1 MKNFK
6 DTFYGFIC
14 FLITCSFTIGFGI
27 LIYTL
32 AINQEKWI
40 VILSLLGVILFTSL
54 IFTIID
60 IIRRKIMVKNPL
72 YDILY
77 ATKQMSKGNFNISLK
92 TNHSYLDYDEFDLI
106 KEDLNKMA
114 QELSKNEVLKNDF
127 IANVSHELKTPI
139 SIIKNYAKL
148 LNNNNL
154 SKEDKTKY
162 LENLQNACDKLN
174 NLITNILKLNKLE
187 NQQLN
192 PTLKKLN
199 ISELLENQI
208 ISFESI
214 LEKKEITLNC
224 DIQENLFI
232 NSEESYLEIIF
243 NNLISNAIKFS
254 NQKGV
259 IDISLT
265 SINNNFIVKIKDYG
279 CGMDSETGKHI
290 FDKFYQGDTSHA
302 SEGNGLGLALVKKVI
317 DIIGGSISVE
327 SKLNEGTTFIVTVK
341 EN

>member
-1 MKNFK
+1 
-6 DTFYGFIC
+6 
-14 FLITCSFTIGFGI
+14 
-27 LIYTL
+27 
-32 AINQEKWI
+32 
-40 VILSLLGVILFTSL
+40 
-54 IFTIID
+54 
-60 IIRRKIMVKNPL
+60 MVKNPL

-77 ATKQMSKGNFNISLK
+77 ATKQMSKGNFKIYLK

-139 SIIKNYAKL
+139 SVIKNYAKL

-154 SKEDKTKY
+154 QKEDKTKY

-265 SINNNFIVKIKDYG
+265 SINNNFIIKIKDYG

>member
-1 MKNFK
+1 
-6 DTFYGFIC
+6 
-14 FLITCSFTIGFGI
+14 
-27 LIYTL
+27 
-32 AINQEKWI
+32 
-40 VILSLLGVILFTSL
+40 
-54 IFTIID
+54 
-60 IIRRKIMVKNPL
+60 MVKNPL

-77 ATKQMSKGNFNISLK
+77 ATKQMSKGNFNIYLK
-92 TNHSYLDYDEFDLI
+92 TNHSYTDYDEFDLI

-139 SIIKNYAKL
+139 SVIKNYAKL

-174 NLITNILKLNKLE
+174 NLIKNILKLNKLE

>member
-1 MKNFK
+1 
-6 DTFYGFIC
+6 
-14 FLITCSFTIGFGI
+14 
-27 LIYTL
+27 
-32 AINQEKWI
+32 
-40 VILSLLGVILFTSL
+40 
-54 IFTIID
+54 
-60 IIRRKIMVKNPL
+60 MVKNPL

-77 ATKQMSKGNFNISLK
+77 ATKQMSKGNFNIYLK
-92 TNHSYLDYDEFDLI
+92 TNHSYTDYDEFDLI

-139 SIIKNYAKL
+139 SVIKNYAKL

>member
-14 FLITCSFTIGFGI
+14 FLITCSFTIGMGI
-27 LIYTL
+27 LIYSL
-32 AINQEKWI
+32 VINQDKWI

-60 IIRRKIMVKNPL
+60 IIRRKIMIKNPL

-77 ATKQMSKGNFNISLK
+77 ATKQMSKGNFNIYLK
-92 TNHSYLDYDEFDLI
+92 TNHSYTDYDEFDLI

-139 SIIKNYAKL
+139 SVIKNYAKL
-148 LNNNNL
+148 LNNNNS
-154 SKEDKTKY
+154 SKEDKNRY

-174 NLITNILKLNKLE
+174 NLVTNILKLNKLE

-192 PTLKKLN
+192 PTLKRFN

-214 LEKKEITLNC
+214 LEKKEISLNC

-254 NQKGV
+254 SKKGT

-327 SKLNEGTTFIVTVK
+327 SKLNEGTTFIVTIK

>member
-1 MKNFK
+1 M
-6 DTFYGFIC
+6 I
-14 FLITCSFTIGFGI
+14 
-27 LIYTL
+27 
-32 AINQEKWI
+32 
-40 VILSLLGVILFTSL
+40 
-54 IFTIID
+54 
-60 IIRRKIMVKNPL
+60 KNPL

-77 ATKQMSKGNFNISLK
+77 ATKQMSKGNFNIYLK
-92 TNHSYLDYDEFDLI
+92 TNHSYTDYDEFDLI

-139 SIIKNYAKL
+139 SVIKNYAKL